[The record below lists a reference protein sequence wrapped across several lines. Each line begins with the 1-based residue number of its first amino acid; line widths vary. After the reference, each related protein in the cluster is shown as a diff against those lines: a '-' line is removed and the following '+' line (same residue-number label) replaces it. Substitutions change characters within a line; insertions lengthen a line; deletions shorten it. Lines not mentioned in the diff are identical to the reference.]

1 MHHTHFPTIHSTQ
14 VYLKENLAELLKLD
28 RDILISAQEQTA
40 GLGRGENK
48 WDFHQHSIAM
58 SFTLSPNEVPTITPI
73 EIAVM
78 TSKFFQKNYEID
90 LKVKWPNDLMTENK
104 KKCGG
109 ILTQYIDPETVIV
122 GLGINIGH
130 SIPELAKNNY
140 KHGLAFL
147 NNENLFIKSKKD
159 LAKEMYFYF
168 LSNRLKPETLQEE
181 FPDYCAHFNQKVEI
195 DDDQRKIIGSFCGI
209 GKNGEAIVDTNGE
222 FKHFYS
228 SSLTMLE

>member
-14 VYLKENLAELLKLD
+14 VYLKDNLTELRKQG
-28 RDILISAQEQTA
+28 RDILISTQKQTA

-58 SFTLSPNEVPTITPI
+58 SFTLSPNETPTMTPI
-73 EIAVM
+73 EIAIM
-78 TSKFFQKNYEID
+78 TANFFQTNYEII
-90 LKVKWPNDLMTENK
+90 LKVKWPNDLMTIDK

-130 SIPELAKNNY
+130 STPELVKNYY

-147 NNENLFIKSKKD
+147 SNESLFIKNKKD
-159 LAKEMYFYF
+159 LTNEIYSYF
-168 LSNRLKPETLQEE
+168 LSNRLKPEVLQEQ
-181 FPDYCAHFNQKVEI
+181 FPNYCAHSNQKVEI
-195 DDDQRKIIGSFCGI
+195 DDDQRKIVGIFCGI
-209 GKNGEAIVDTNGE
+209 GKNGEAIVETNGE
-222 FKHFYS
+222 FKPFYS